1 MTPPLRILHV
11 DTERTWRGGEQQAL
25 SLMLGLRARGQESVV
40 ACLPG
45 SAMEERA
52 RDVGLAVLPV
62 KMRGEGDLRAAAT
75 LRRFAKGHRIDVMHA
90 HTAHAH
96 TLVSLAGRSGVA
108 ARVVSRRVDFAPKR
122 GVLGLASLKY
132 RVGVERFIAIS
143 HAIKEVL
150 VRSGVDPRLVSVV
163 PSGVDP
169 DRSLGHSGQ
178 ALRFDLGLSGHTGP
192 IVGTLAA
199 LAGHK
204 GIDVLVD
211 ATAHLVERVPDVKV
225 VVLGEGKE
233 RQFLEAQ
240 IARRR
245 LQEHVLLPGFLPRA
259 PEFLNLVDVYTAP
272 SIMEGLNTSL
282 ADALAARRPVVA
294 SRVGGIPELVVHEE
308 TGLLVPAKDPAALA
322 DALELLIRDPERGRR
337 YGDAGRRRVE
347 TMFSVDTMVAGN
359 LAVYRELVAT
369 AVEERA

>member
-1 MTPPLRILHV
+1 MSERLRILHV

-25 SLMLGLRARGQESVV
+25 SLMLGLRRRGQHNVV
-40 ACLPG
+40 ACQPG

-52 RDVGLAVLPV
+52 RAEGLTTLPV

-75 LRRFAKGHRIDVMHA
+75 LRRYAKAHGVDVMHA

-96 TLVSLAGRSGVA
+96 TLVGLAGRGGVA
-108 ARVVSRRVDFAPKR
+108 ARIVSRRVDFAPKK
-122 GVLGLASLKY
+122 GPLGIRSLKY
-132 RVGVERFIAIS
+132 RVGVERYVAIS

-150 VRSGVDPRLVSVV
+150 VRSGVDPRSVSVV

-178 ALRFDLGLSGHTGP
+178 ALRFDLGLAGHTGP
-192 IVGTLAA
+192 IVGTVAA

-204 GIDVLVD
+204 GLDVLVD
-211 ATAHLVERVPDVKV
+211 ATRLLLDAHPDVV
-225 VVLGEGKE
+225 VLVLGEGAE

-240 IARRR
+240 IARLR
-245 LQEHVLLPGFLPRA
+245 LHERVRLVGFLPRV

-272 SIMEGLNTSL
+272 SVMEGLNTSL

-294 SRVGGIPELVVHEE
+294 SEVGGIPELVLHEQ
-308 TGLLVPAKDPAALA
+308 TGLLVPPRDPAALA
-322 DALELLIRDPERGRR
+322 DALGHLIRHPEVGRR
-337 YGDAGRRRVE
+337 YGDAGRRHVIAR
-347 TMFSVDTMVAGN
+347 FSVDTMVEGN
-359 LAVYRELVAT
+359 LAVYRDVLAASAAEAG
-369 AVEERA
+369 